1 MALFE
6 PCLLSDG
13 KLCAAV
19 KFFSLVKRNR
29 DLAGFCGMD
38 ILTVGTDLFL
48 EDPAIGKNQL
58 FHFTRFGGTS
68 FTSSQ
73 EKYTILYVLCKYV
86 LKDKMRTKWKKPGDF
101 KESSSFFLAE

>member
-48 EDPAIGKNQL
+48 EDPAIGKDQL
-58 FHFTRFGGTS
+58 FHFTWFWRH
-68 FTSSQ
+68 
-73 EKYTILYVLCKYV
+73 KLHIL
-86 LKDKMRTKWKKPGDF
+86 
-101 KESSSFFLAE
+101 SSSHCREMGRQDGAAVTGFWGASHSILAAKMEKAR

>member
-38 ILTVGTDLFL
+38 LLTVGTDLFL

-58 FHFTRFGGTS
+58 FHFTRFWRH
-68 FTSSQ
+68 
-73 EKYTILYVLCKYV
+73 KLHILSREVYHIIRIV
-86 LKDKMRTKWKKPGDF
+86 
-101 KESSSFFLAE
+101 

>member
-1 MALFE
+1 MCIRDSLLYDDMALFE

-58 FHFTRFGGTS
+58 FHFTRFWRH
-68 FTSSQ
+68 
-73 EKYTILYVLCKYV
+73 KLHILSREVYHIIRIV
-86 LKDKMRTKWKKPGDF
+86 
-101 KESSSFFLAE
+101 